1 MTASDDDVDSVVE
14 GTSSNPIAVD
24 DGRKKKTARKSHGVV
39 SEVPPPKKAK
49 IAKKAKTWKIEASRT
64 SAARCG
70 KCRSGC
76 GETIQKGEPR
86 FKRTGVCQDQ
96 GWFHVKCAPIK
107 VAKEMLEN
115 YGGSIKHM
123 EGRGAEDLQI
133 KPLNK
138 MLKAITAGKE
148 V

>member
-1 MTASDDDVDSVVE
+1 M
-14 GTSSNPIAVD
+14 
-24 DGRKKKTARKSHGVV
+24 
-39 SEVPPPKKAK
+39 
-49 IAKKAKTWKIEASRT
+49 
-64 SAARCG
+64 
-70 KCRSGC
+70 
-76 GETIQKGEPR
+76 
-86 FKRTGVCQDQ
+86 
-96 GWFHVKCAPIK
+96 KCAPIK